1 MLMSYFLSIII
12 SCVALGWAGMIAV
25 IKLIDPYESSLGKVL
40 LLASVFI
47 AVTSTLTIIG
57 YGMRRLFNRGLPIE
71 INIKISFRQGFLFGL
86 AVVLGLFLQSQRLL
100 TAGNAFLLI
109 ALLATIEYFFLS
121 LRQTTSS

>member
-12 SCVALGWAGMIAV
+12 SCIALGWAGVIAV
-25 IKLIDPYESSLGKVL
+25 IKLIDPYESNLGKVL

-57 YGMRRLFNRGLPIE
+57 YGFRWLFSRSLPME
-71 INIKISFRQGFLFGL
+71 INIKISFRQGLLFGL
-86 AVVLGLFLQSQRLL
+86 AVVIGLFLQSQRLL

-109 ALLATIEYFFLS
+109 ALLSTIEYFFLS
-121 LRQTTSS
+121 LRQTSSS